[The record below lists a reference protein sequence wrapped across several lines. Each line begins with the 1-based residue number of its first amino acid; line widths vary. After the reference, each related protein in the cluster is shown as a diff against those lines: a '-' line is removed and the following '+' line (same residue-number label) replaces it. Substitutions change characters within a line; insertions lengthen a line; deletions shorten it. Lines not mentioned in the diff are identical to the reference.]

1 MNDLISKFGI
11 KLKVVTVHSTQRAQS
26 SAHRVGTMGILRA
39 SLLLLS
45 LLLLSGTSSGKPS
58 PRPHRPQSC
67 SEVDCGED
75 RVCIEE
81 GRQAKCAVPC
91 EEPERPCSEDEV
103 CLQEV
108 TPRGNRLGKEEC
120 KALSLIE
127 VGQTSGTGSGSGS
140 KPVVQDEVEEEEEE
154 EEEEETSPTSY
165 NCTDFLQALAALN
178 TSHSVCLDS
187 AEVVAS
193 FLKLK
198 KKESDECVT
207 ACDDLHSPPQAPSDP
222 DTRPSPHGPPHPS
235 TPRAHTPRRTHRFSC
250 SDLLHLE
257 SSEFFSGTEPCV
269 EAVGELGLMKKEE
282 EECEMACLEL
292 N

>member
-11 KLKVVTVHSTQRAQS
+11 KLKVVVIHSTQRAQS
-26 SAHRVGTMGILRA
+26 SAHQVGTMGTLRV

-45 LLLLSGTSSGKPS
+45 LLLLSGTASSKPS
-58 PRPHRPQSC
+58 PRPQRPQSC

-91 EEPERPCSEDEV
+91 EESEKPCSEDEV
-103 CLQEV
+103 CLREV
-108 TPRGNRLGKEEC
+108 TPHGNRLGKEKC
-120 KALSLIE
+120 KPLSLIE

-140 KPVVQDEVEEEEEE
+140 KPIVQDEVEEEK

-193 FLKLK
+193 FLELK

-207 ACDDLHSPPQAPSDP
+207 ACDDLHSPPQTPSSP
-222 DTRPSPHGPPHPS
+222 DTRPSPPGPPRPS
-235 TPRAHTPRRTHRFSC
+235 TPRTHSPRRTHRFSC
-250 SDLLHLE
+250 SDWLHLE
-257 SSEFFSGTEPCV
+257 SSEFFSGAQPCV
-269 EAVGELGLMKKEE
+269 PAVGELGLMKKEE
-282 EECEMACLEL
+282 EECERACLEL